1 MEIETNVHESRV
13 AWKRA
18 DHTSLEALFLSY
30 LSNQKDVEASF
41 FMHIQTEGGQHKG
54 DVGLKEGFPSLWVMV
69 QVIQG

>member
-41 FMHIQTEGGQHKG
+41 FMHIQTEGG
-54 DVGLKEGFPSLWVMV
+54 
-69 QVIQG
+69 